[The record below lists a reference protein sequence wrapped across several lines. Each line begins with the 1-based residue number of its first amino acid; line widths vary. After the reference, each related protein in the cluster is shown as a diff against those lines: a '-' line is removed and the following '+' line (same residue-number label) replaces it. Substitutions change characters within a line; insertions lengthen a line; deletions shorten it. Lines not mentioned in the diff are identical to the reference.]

1 MYFNSFQFVAFFAVA
16 FVLAAALRRRV
27 RARNAVLLVASYFF
41 YACWDWRF
49 LGLMLLSTVVDYACG
64 RILDV
69 RETTDEPPPS
79 TAKRR
84 AVLITSL
91 VVNLGLLGFFKYFD
105 WFLASLTDLL
115 QLLGLDARYETLGIL
130 LPVGISF
137 YTFQTLSYTID
148 LYRGKL
154 TTERDFLNFALFVSF
169 FPQLVAGPV
178 ERARNLLPQFRLPT
192 EITWPR
198 LSSGFYLISWGL
210 FKKVVVADNLAFLVA
225 DVWGMQDPSG
235 VEVYIGCYAFAIQLY
250 CDFSGYSDIARGVAR
265 CMGFELMLNFRLPF
279 FAPNVTEFWR
289 RWHIS
294 FSTWLRDYVYFALG
308 GSRKGVVRSYLALLA
323 TMVVSGVWH
332 GSGWPFALM
341 GLTYGTQL
349 CVHKA
354 AAPTLA
360 RIAPTGPVTK
370 HLWWGLCVFVTFQ
383 LFTFPMIFFRSAT
396 METVVRM
403 VSSGFAQ
410 PLPASWAQISDG
422 VWQLVAFSALL
433 MTVQTYQFVK
443 KDLDA
448 VLSSPVV
455 VRAIFYAGM
464 ILGIL
469 WFGVTDGDAFV
480 YFQF

>member
-1 MYFNSFQFVAFFAVA
+1 VYFNSFQFVAFFAVA

-198 LSSGFYLISWGL
+198 LSSGFYLIS
-210 FKKVVVADNLAFLVA
+210 
-225 DVWGMQDPSG
+225 
-235 VEVYIGCYAFAIQLY
+235 
-250 CDFSGYSDIARGVAR
+250 
-265 CMGFELMLNFRLPF
+265 
-279 FAPNVTEFWR
+279 
-289 RWHIS
+289 
-294 FSTWLRDYVYFALG
+294 
-308 GSRKGVVRSYLALLA
+308 
-323 TMVVSGVWH
+323 
-332 GSGWPFALM
+332 
-341 GLTYGTQL
+341 
-349 CVHKA
+349 
-354 AAPTLA
+354 
-360 RIAPTGPVTK
+360 
-370 HLWWGLCVFVTFQ
+370 
-383 LFTFPMIFFRSAT
+383 
-396 METVVRM
+396 
-403 VSSGFAQ
+403 
-410 PLPASWAQISDG
+410 
-422 VWQLVAFSALL
+422 
-433 MTVQTYQFVK
+433 
-443 KDLDA
+443 
-448 VLSSPVV
+448 
-455 VRAIFYAGM
+455 
-464 ILGIL
+464 
-469 WFGVTDGDAFV
+469 
-480 YFQF
+480 